1 MLSPVL
7 ALSGCGS
14 PDDPRPP
21 QPIVPEPIADLAA
34 RQAGGAVVLTF
45 TLPSKSTEGLLLEA
59 PPELEIFRVI
69 VPAGVA
75 LPAKADAL
83 KQIYTL
89 PSGVVDTYLRQGRV
103 EFSDPIKPDDLVKH
117 AGEQAVYIV
126 RARASKKR
134 ASEDSNVAAV
144 RIFPV
149 PAIPADL
156 RATFTES
163 AIELRWTSPTRTTAG
178 TPITALAGFRVYRAE
193 VEPGAEA
200 AAAADPGKARLR
212 APLELLG
219 VAPSASYRDA
229 QFEFGRTYFYTV
241 RSVAQVQAESVESAD
256 SAPVVVTPRDIFP
269 PAAPRDLVVVVVPA
283 TPEVAA
289 HLELSWGISTETD
302 LAGYNVYRSES
313 EGSPSSRGER
323 LNKELLLTP
332 TFRDTSVQ
340 AGRRYFYRVTAVDRA
355 GNESPPSAVVAETVP
370 PAGPARQSRRF
381 GIG

>member
-1 MLSPVL
+1 M
-7 ALSGCGS
+7 
-14 PDDPRPP
+14 
-21 QPIVPEPIADLAA
+21 PEAIADLAA

-59 PPELEIFRVI
+59 PPELEIFRAF
-69 VPAGVA
+69 VPADA
-75 LPAKADAL
+75 APPANAGEL

-89 PSGVVDTYLRQGRV
+89 PAGVVDTYLRQGRI
-103 EFSDPIKPDDLVKH
+103 EFSDPINPGDLVKH

-126 RARASKKR
+126 RARASTRR
-134 ASEDSNVAAV
+134 ASDDSNVAAV

-149 PAIPADL
+149 PSAPADL
-156 RATFTES
+156 RVTVTEA

-178 TPITALAGFRVYRAE
+178 TPITALAGFRIYRAE

-200 AAAADPGKARLR
+200 AAVTDPSKARLR

-229 QFEFGRTYFYTV
+229 QFEFGRTYLYTV

-256 SAPVVVTPRDIFP
+256 SAPVVVAPRDIFP

-283 TPEVAA
+283 TAEAPA
-289 HLELSWGISTETD
+289 HLELSWGINLETD
-302 LAGYNVYRSES
+302 LAGYNVYRSETP
-313 EGSPSSRGER
+313 GSPAGRGER

-355 GNESPPSAVVAETVP
+355 GNESSPSVSVAETVP
-370 PAGPARQSRRF
+370 PAGPARQLVGGR
-381 GIG
+381 

>member
-1 MLSPVL
+1 MLSAAL
-7 ALSGCGS
+7 ALSNCGS
-14 PDDPRPP
+14 PNDPRPP
-21 QPIVPEPIADLAA
+21 QPIVPVAIGDLAA

-45 TLPSKSTEGLLLEA
+45 TLPGKSTEGLLLEA
-59 PPELEIFRVI
+59 PPELEIFRVF
-69 VPAGVA
+69 VPAGA
-75 LPAKADAL
+75 APPTKAGAL

-89 PSGVVDTYLRQGRV
+89 PSGVVDTYLRQGRI
-103 EFSDPIKPDDLVKH
+103 EFSDPIDPADLVKH
-117 AGEQAVYIV
+117 GGEQAVYIV
-126 RARASKKR
+126 RARASKRR
-134 ASEDSNVAAV
+134 ASDDSNVAAV
-144 RIFPV
+144 RIYPV
-149 PAIPADL
+149 PAMPADL
-156 RATFTES
+156 RATVTEA

-178 TPITALAGFRVYRAE
+178 TPITALAGFRVFRAE

-200 AAAADPGKARLR
+200 AAIADPGKARLK

-229 QFEFGRTYFYTV
+229 QFEFGHTYFYTV

-283 TPEVAA
+283 APEAPA
-289 HLELSWGISTETD
+289 HLELSWGINLEMD
-302 LAGYNVYRSES
+302 LAGYNVYRSEA
-313 EGSPSSRGER
+313 EGSPASRGER

-355 GNESPPSAVVAETVP
+355 GNESQPSVAVAEAVP
-370 PAGPARQSRRF
+370 PAGR
-381 GIG
+381 

>member
-1 MLSPVL
+1 MLCSCASPN
-7 ALSGCGS
+7 
-14 PDDPRPP
+14 DPRPP
-21 QPIVPEPIADLAA
+21 QPLVPEAIADLAA

-59 PPELEIFRVI
+59 PPELEIFRAF
-69 VPAGVA
+69 VPADA
-75 LPAKADAL
+75 APPANAGEL

-89 PSGVVDTYLRQGRV
+89 PAGVVDTYLRQGRI
-103 EFSDPIKPDDLVKH
+103 EFSDPINPGDLVKH

-126 RARASKKR
+126 RARASTRR
-134 ASEDSNVAAV
+134 ASDDSNVAAV

-149 PAIPADL
+149 PSAPADL
-156 RATFTES
+156 RVTVTEA

-178 TPITALAGFRVYRAE
+178 TPITALAGFRIYRAE

-200 AAAADPGKARLR
+200 AAVTDPSKARLR

-229 QFEFGRTYFYTV
+229 QFEFGRTYLYTV

-256 SAPVVVTPRDIFP
+256 SAPVVVAPRDIFP

-283 TPEVAA
+283 TAEAPA
-289 HLELSWGISTETD
+289 HLELSWGINLETD
-302 LAGYNVYRSES
+302 LAGYNVYRSETP
-313 EGSPSSRGER
+313 GSPAGRGER

-355 GNESPPSAVVAETVP
+355 GNESSPSVSVAETVP
-370 PAGPARQSRRF
+370 PAGPARQLVGGR
-381 GIG
+381 